1 MSGFRISMQAAVV
14 CEVIFLWFIC
24 ERFLF
29 SYVAGLGLV
38 TPLGTGVQSSWE
50 NLIGLKTGVRA
61 LSAEDLKLKVSS
73 LLQQIPSRVAALVPR
88 GSSPGEFDATKWQ
101 VSLLSSHFWS
111 VV

>member
-1 MSGFRISMQAAVV
+1 MRY
-14 CEVIFLWFIC
+14 IFLWFIC
-24 ERFLF
+24 GRFFF

-88 GSSPGEFDATKWQ
+88 GSSPGEFDPTKWQ

>member
-1 MSGFRISMQAAVV
+1 M
-14 CEVIFLWFIC
+14 
-24 ERFLF
+24 
-29 SYVAGLGLV
+29 AGLGLV

-101 VSLLSSHFWS
+101 VSLAFILAFLECSLSN
-111 VV
+111 